1 MQFNYCLFCLSCNRI
16 PRHSYGMTPPLLK
29 GDFILFLSM
38 PKKDGLITNFRE
50 LPYNPKMKDRARN
63 LRNNSTEGE
72 IKFWSELLRKK
83 QSGYQFYRQKILY
96 HYIVDFYCPKL
107 KLVIEI
113 DGTSHDDKKEYDDHR
128 DRILESFGLT
138 VLHYNDLVVLSNFR
152 LIEKDFKERIKE
164 RKTELNFK

>member
-1 MQFNYCLFCLSCNRI
+1 
-16 PRHSYGMTPPLLK
+16 
-29 GDFILFLSM
+29 M

-50 LPYNPKMKDRARN
+50 LPYNPKLKDRARE
-63 LRNNSTEGE
+63 LRSKSTKGE

-113 DGTSHDDKKEYDDHR
+113 DGSSHDDKKEYDEHR
-128 DRILESFGLT
+128 DRILESYGLKI
-138 VLHYNDLVVLSNFR
+138 LHFNDLLVLSNFH
-152 LIEKDFKERIKE
+152 LVEKEFLKQIKE
-164 RKTELNFK
+164 REKELKIK